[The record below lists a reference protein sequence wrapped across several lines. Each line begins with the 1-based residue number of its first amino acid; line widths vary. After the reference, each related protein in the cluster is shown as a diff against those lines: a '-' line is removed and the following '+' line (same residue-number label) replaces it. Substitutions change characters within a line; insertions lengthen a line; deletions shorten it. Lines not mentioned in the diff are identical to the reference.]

1 MNQHN
6 EPKNRLVKPKQKSKA
21 GFMLRG
27 GGGEGVN
34 WERGDGGKHCAKKG
48 LMYQDVYRS
57 NAAYKGVIEISK

>member
-1 MNQHN
+1 
-6 EPKNRLVKPKQKSKA
+6 
-21 GFMLRG
+21 MLRG